1 MVLQTQILWMYLRSR
16 FIDSINSDEGGS
28 VVETVIITAIFAAL
42 AIAIGTIIAIKVTS
56 KANSINLN

>member
-28 VVETVIITAIFAAL
+28 VVDTVIITAIFAAL
-42 AIAIGTIIAIKVTS
+42 AIAIGTINAIKVTS